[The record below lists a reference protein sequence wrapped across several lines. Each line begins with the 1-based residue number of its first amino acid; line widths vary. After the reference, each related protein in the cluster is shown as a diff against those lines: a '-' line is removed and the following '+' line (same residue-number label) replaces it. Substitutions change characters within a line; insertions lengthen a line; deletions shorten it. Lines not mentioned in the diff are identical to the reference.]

1 MTVSVLRVALCHD
14 PVTSTYQ
21 AQQYLGSRA
30 FRWTRSCECVYAQR
44 PGGILGAMGLPL
56 GSVRN
61 VMMPRDI
68 VPRAFACDYTL
79 VADLLKRVG
88 PSFREHRCLSGG
100 PRVVLYYAIGK
111 QLMLQPPAGLTF
123 VRGEGYH
130 PLFPQETGL
139 FIIEVSAHTRLPT
152 WLHSAGCRHISRYPK
167 HVCPAP
173 VHSPCAHIRQQSGG
187 RKMTHHDAGLR
198 V

>member
-1 MTVSVLRVALCHD
+1 MSSRV
-14 PVTSTYQ
+14 
-21 AQQYLGSRA
+21 
-30 FRWTRSCECVYAQR
+30 QR

-111 QLMLQPPAGLTF
+111 QLMLQPTPGLTF

-139 FIIEVSAHTRLPT
+139 FIIEVSPHTCLPSVHNAGRQHVRRSPKHACLAKLRLPF
-152 WLHSAGCRHISRYPK
+152 
-167 HVCPAP
+167 AP
-173 VHSPCAHIRQQSGG
+173 HRQQEHTGQEMNRLHTACYVSEVD
-187 RKMTHHDAGLR
+187 RLLS
-198 V
+198 

>member
-1 MTVSVLRVALCHD
+1 M
-14 PVTSTYQ
+14 
-21 AQQYLGSRA
+21 
-30 FRWTRSCECVYAQR
+30 QR

-130 PLFPQETGL
+130 PLFPQDTGL
-139 FIIEVSAHTRLPT
+139 FIVEVSTTGL
-152 WLHSAGCRHISRYPK
+152 G
-167 HVCPAP
+167 
-173 VHSPCAHIRQQSGG
+173 SGL
-187 RKMTHHDAGLR
+187 GLG
-198 V
+198 